1 MDLVPLATD
10 HDQIGNLKEI
20 ELWIDTDY
28 LQANYVV
35 GATAR
40 QHWIK

>member
-1 MDLVPLATD
+1 MGLVPLATD
-10 HDQIGNLKEI
+10 HDQIGKEI

-40 QHWIK
+40 QLSIG